1 MRPIASSSFCSA
13 SLLNFSSGRLTKM
26 PMRCVSMADRT
37 RIDIDAARFAADRS
51 GTAAVE
57 YGLLMLIAIGVVFA
71 VSAIGGNINS
81 IFETL
86 ASAFTN

>member
-1 MRPIASSSFCSA
+1 
-13 SLLNFSSGRLTKM
+13 
-26 PMRCVSMADRT
+26 MADRT
-37 RIDIDAARFAADRS
+37 RIDVDAAHFAADCS

-57 YGLLMLIAIGVVFA
+57 YGLLLLIAVGVVFA

>member
-1 MRPIASSSFCSA
+1 
-13 SLLNFSSGRLTKM
+13 
-26 PMRCVSMADRT
+26 MADRT
-37 RIDIDAARFAADRS
+37 RINVDTARFAADRS